1 MPDRSGYDL
10 GFRPETYWAKE
21 GSPPEERSRKVVAT
35 GSPFASG
42 LDDLPDFL
50 ENEVEIAW
58 ISLQSTS
65 GDVISV
71 RARREGDAIRYRI
84 ADDFGDG
91 EDPSERW
98 APSITESRLPLTM
111 AEFITLLDNTVC
123 GDPDFHP
130 YVGLVLSR
138 PMDPSDFAD
147 WADRT
152 DREDHRDFST
162 IHSDVYPQLAAYYE
176 EEIDD
181 WVETGVWR
189 GLG

>member
-1 MPDRSGYDL
+1 MPDRSRYDL
-10 GFRPETYWAKE
+10 GFRPETYWPDDAL
-21 GSPPEERSRKVVAT
+21 PPGERSRKALAT

-42 LDDLPDFL
+42 LDFLPDFL

-58 ISLQSTS
+58 VTLQSTS

-71 RARREGDAIRYRI
+71 RARPEGETILYRI
-84 ADDFGDG
+84 VDDFGDG
-91 EDPSERW
+91 EDPNERW

-111 AEFITLLDNTVC
+111 AEMITLLDNTVC
-123 GDPDFHP
+123 GDPTFHP
-130 YVGLVLSR
+130 YIGLVLSR
-138 PMDPSDFAD
+138 PMDPSDFSD

-152 DREDHRDFST
+152 DREQHRDFST
-162 IHSDVYPQLAAYYE
+162 IYSELYPQLGAYYE

-189 GLG
+189 GLA